1 MRSVVRKKD
10 AMTLSRFCRG
20 LNDDIRREVVL

>member
-1 MRSVVRKKD
+1 MRCVVRKDD
-10 AMTLSRFCRG
+10 AMTISRFCKG

>member
-1 MRSVVRKKD
+1 MRCVVRKD
-10 AMTLSRFCRG
+10 GAMNLNRFCKG